1 MSTIATHGQQCYY
14 SSAAQHRALIGIT
27 FFFKTSIWVYYRGQR
42 SCGAIFQVF
51 FFSSLSFFPACAAR
65 FMIIPLWHRR
75 PGTAPLTPAIWL
87 SHTTLGYTVAHS
99 AIDWG
104 DEGQLF
110 NTSEQQVLL
119 SSWLFS
125 YLISVPP
132 KKVSCL
138 VTPARRFKPEAIC
151 PHSPRM
157 PLTQPWQTCEVATR
171 VRWAMFHCV
180 KW

>member
-27 FFFKTSIWVYYRGQR
+27 FFFKHLFEFIIVGNALAVRYFR
-42 SCGAIFQVF
+42 F
-51 FFSSLSFFPACAAR
+51 FFPLLSFFPACAAR

>member
-14 SSAAQHRALIGIT
+14 SSAAQHQALIGIT
-27 FFFKTSIWVYYRGQR
+27 FLKRLFEFIIVGNALAVRYFR
-42 SCGAIFQVF
+42 FF
-51 FFSSLSFFPACAAR
+51 FFSSLFFFPACAAR

-151 PHSPRM
+151 LHLPRM

-171 VRWAMFHCV
+171 VRWPMLHCV

>member
-1 MSTIATHGQQCYY
+1 MLLFFCCSAPSLNRYHIFWNVYLSLLSWATLLRCDISG
-14 SSAAQHRALIGIT
+14 
-27 FFFKTSIWVYYRGQR
+27 FFF
-42 SCGAIFQVF
+42 FL
-51 FFSSLSFFPACAAR
+51 LSFFPACAAR

-151 PHSPRM
+151 LHSPRM
-157 PLTQPWQTCEVATR
+157 PLTQPWQTCEV
-171 VRWAMFHCV
+171 RWAMLHCV

>member
-14 SSAAQHRALIGIT
+14 SAAAQHRVLIGIT
-27 FFFKTSIWVYYRGQR
+27 FLKRLFEFIIVGNALAVRYFR
-42 SCGAIFQVF
+42 VF
-51 FFSSLSFFPACAAR
+51 FFFSFFPACAAR
-65 FMIIPLWHRR
+65 FMIIPLWHRG

-138 VTPARRFKPEAIC
+138 VAPARRFKPEAIC
-151 PHSPRM
+151 RHSPRT
-157 PLTQPWQTCEVATR
+157 PLTQPWQTGEVATQ
-171 VRWAMFHCV
+171 VRWAMLHCV

>member
-27 FFFKTSIWVYYRGQR
+27 FLKRLFEFIITGNAFVVQYFMY
-42 SCGAIFQVF
+42 F
-51 FFSSLSFFPACAAR
+51 FFPVYAAR
-65 FMIIPLWHRR
+65 SMIIPLWHRR

-104 DEGQLF
+104 VEGQLF

-125 YLISVPP
+125 CLIFAPP
-132 KKVSCL
+132 KNVSCL
-138 VTPARRFKPEAIC
+138 LTHSLWFKPANIC
-151 PHSPRM
+151 LHSPHVLLM
-157 PLTQPWQTCEVATR
+157 QPRQTRKVWLAL
-171 VRWAMFHCV
+171 
-180 KW
+180 

>member
-1 MSTIATHGQQCYY
+1 MLLFFCC
-14 SSAAQHRALIGIT
+14 SAPSLNRYHI
-27 FFFKTSIWVYYRGQR
+27 FEMSIWVYYHGQHA
-42 SCGAIFQVF
+42 CGAIFHVF
-51 FFSSLSFFPACAAR
+51 FFLLFFFPARAAR

-104 DEGQLF
+104 VEGQLF

-125 YLISVPP
+125 CLIFAPP
-132 KKVSCL
+132 KNVSCL
-138 VTPARRFKPEAIC
+138 LNSCSLAAGIC
-151 PHSPRM
+151 PA
-157 PLTQPWQTCEVATR
+157 LTTHAFNAITTDTEDCGVGLHKLSAHGR
-171 VRWAMFHCV
+171 SLI
-180 KW
+180 

>member
-1 MSTIATHGQQCYY
+1 M
-14 SSAAQHRALIGIT
+14 
-27 FFFKTSIWVYYRGQR
+27 
-42 SCGAIFQVF
+42 
-51 FFSSLSFFPACAAR
+51 
-65 FMIIPLWHRR
+65 
-75 PGTAPLTPAIWL
+75 TPAIWL

-138 VTPARRFKPEAIC
+138 VAPARRFKPGATC
-151 PHSPRM
+151 PHSPCM
-157 PLTQPWQTCEVATR
+157 PFTQPWQTCEAGLDGRCYIVLNDKKTSLLLLHNPFCTR
-171 VRWAMFHCV
+171 KEPLGGLHRKRTFCPPPGFAVFAPKGPTMKRNPHV
-180 KW
+180 SYH